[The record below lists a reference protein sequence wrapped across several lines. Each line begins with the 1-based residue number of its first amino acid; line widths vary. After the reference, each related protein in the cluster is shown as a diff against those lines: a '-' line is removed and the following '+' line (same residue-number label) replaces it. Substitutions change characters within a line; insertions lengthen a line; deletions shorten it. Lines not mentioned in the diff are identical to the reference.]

1 MNQKNNLLRP
11 VNYEKVKKGSVAGI
25 VACVIWMILGLLFLA
40 VAAFYF
46 IDAKMEEGKSQSQT
60 EEFDPYQRYSLENS
74 WKTVS
79 VIGISYEFAED
90 FKGANKYY
98 MAFTESGDF
107 VIVKRKGDL
116 PEEYQPLLDYMFSDD
131 SSMPE
136 AMELRGVS
144 VPIDDDIREY
154 AIEALNELFGE
165 EYVTEEIFDTYVGQ
179 NFLDMTKKPAGNA
192 DYGVVLPMFVMGA
205 FFCVGALLCLVMF
218 AKRRN
223 HAIAEI
229 KKEKGR
235 MLQAQ
240 MYRNE
245 ESEAGEE
252 YAAATVIAGD
262 FKHFQGTSQPDT
274 DTLEG
279 LIKENAPQKA
289 NFFLGLIGA
298 LAGSLLGAALWIA
311 IGFTGFIAG
320 IAGFAMLKFALIGY
334 QKLGGRLDKK
344 GAVLCLLIAAAM
356 IPTANVLECVIAFC
370 RVFFEYDAGVD
381 TIQYV
386 VMNFGELM
394 TDSEMWPDFW
404 KNLVIGYGLSIW
416 ASYGLIGS
424 ILSYKEPER

>member
-229 KKEKGR
+229 KKEKER

-240 MYRNE
+240 N
-245 ESEAGEE
+245 
-252 YAAATVIAGD
+252 
-262 FKHFQGTSQPDT
+262 
-274 DTLEG
+274 
-279 LIKENAPQKA
+279 
-289 NFFLGLIGA
+289 
-298 LAGSLLGAALWIA
+298 
-311 IGFTGFIAG
+311 
-320 IAGFAMLKFALIGY
+320 
-334 QKLGGRLDKK
+334 
-344 GAVLCLLIAAAM
+344 
-356 IPTANVLECVIAFC
+356 
-370 RVFFEYDAGVD
+370 
-381 TIQYV
+381 
-386 VMNFGELM
+386 
-394 TDSEMWPDFW
+394 
-404 KNLVIGYGLSIW
+404 
-416 ASYGLIGS
+416 
-424 ILSYKEPER
+424 